1 MNILRT
7 LIYFVTFPDLFL
19 FIDDSTGYQLS
30 PVNMLSVAIRGIYG
44 PVIS

>member
-1 MNILRT
+1 MEYHLLNISRI
-7 LIYFVTFPDLFL
+7 LIYFVT

-30 PVNMLSVAIRGIYG
+30 TVNMISVARRSIYG